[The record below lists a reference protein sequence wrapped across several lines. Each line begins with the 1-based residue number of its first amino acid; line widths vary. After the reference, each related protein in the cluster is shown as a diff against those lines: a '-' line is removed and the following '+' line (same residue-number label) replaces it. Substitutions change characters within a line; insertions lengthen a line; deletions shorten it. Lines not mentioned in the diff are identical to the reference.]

1 MIKYL
6 PQESTSTCGK
16 CKILVLSS
24 DLGTFHMILQYS
36 QNYLYWRLSM
46 KNVEIILDA
55 IFTFSLKRFKR
66 ERNNLRNNIKWDD
79 AINFSFRED
88 SL

>member
-1 MIKYL
+1 
-6 PQESTSTCGK
+6 
-16 CKILVLSS
+16 
-24 DLGTFHMILQYS
+24 
-36 QNYLYWRLSM
+36 M